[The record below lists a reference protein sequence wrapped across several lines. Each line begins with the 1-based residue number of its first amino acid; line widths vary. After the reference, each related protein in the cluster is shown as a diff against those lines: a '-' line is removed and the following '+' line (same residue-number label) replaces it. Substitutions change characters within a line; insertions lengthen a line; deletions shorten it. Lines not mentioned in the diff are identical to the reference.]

1 MYHAG
6 QEIWVSGSIW
16 DDHPYSFNTSL
27 RIVLRV
33 TAYSTWACLQDVR
46 DTNSARKAL
55 TCLKCKSWVA
65 ICGDSVRVKRCKEKK
80 GNLKVMLHCGRSQ
93 GKLHKKRKHNA
104 ANAAIFGASF
114 AIDPL
119 RVLYSGMLVYSSRGY
134 GFNAWKHSYKLE
146 SCRFGSTFWKT
157 MQSYAENWLD
167 FPRGWNSHGRI
178 WEADPDLW
186 DDLGRGWILSRG
198 LCARQGDISTAYG
211 MPSSST
217 MASVLGRISARRGT
231 KI

>member
-1 MYHAG
+1 MLLIVIGYYHILYDLQKRDIEVCRCLWPATELSTTNMYHAG

-93 GKLHKKRKHNA
+93 GKLHKKKETQRCQCCY
-104 ANAAIFGASF
+104 FWRFFCYRSF
-114 AIDPL
+114 ASIIFRHARL
-119 RVLYSGMLVYSSRGY
+119 FFTGIWFQCM
-134 GFNAWKHSYKLE
+134 K
-146 SCRFGSTFWKT
+146 TFLQT
-157 MQSYAENWLD
+157 
-167 FPRGWNSHGRI
+167 
-178 WEADPDLW
+178 
-186 DDLGRGWILSRG
+186 WI
-198 LCARQGDISTAYG
+198 
-211 MPSSST
+211 
-217 MASVLGRISARRGT
+217 V
-231 KI
+231 